1 MNGLI
6 MAGQLLLG
14 LSILVIL
21 HELGHFLAARAFGI
35 KVEKF
40 YLFFDAWGVKLVSF
54 KVGETEYGIGW
65 LPLGGYVKISG
76 MIDESM
82 DTEQMAL
89 PAEPWEFRS
98 KPAWQRL
105 IVMLG
110 GIIVN
115 IIVGILI
122 FWMITFKYGENYT
135 PNDQLTNGVSPGVIG
150 KGIGLQ
156 NGDKIL
162 AINGQKVVRF
172 EELMSSKVLLGSPK
186 LTIARN
192 GQAMDYKVPET
203 ILDSISKYGG
213 IGQFATPRLVVKNI
227 DTVFNPEGNKVR
239 PKGLIDWIKNL
250 FGKYKQVQYSTAAFT
265 VGLQKGDSIISVN
278 HKELRFADQII
289 GEVKASAGKIINIQ
303 VARKGKV
310 LDFNPTVAKD
320 GTIGMGFAFAKLP
333 TKHVDFGFLES
344 FSVGTNKAWTTF
356 SDNAKGIWKMITGKV
371 SARNISSPIG
381 IAQVYGSDF
390 DWENFWRLTG
400 LISIALAFMNLLPI
414 PALDGGHVVFLIIE
428 MIKGKPLS
436 DKFMERAQI
445 VGFVILL
452 SLMVFAFGNDIL
464 KLFGK

>member
-40 YLFFDAWGVKLVSF
+40 YLFFDAWGFKLFSF
-54 KVGETEYGIGW
+54 KVGDTEYGVGW

-89 PAEPWEFRS
+89 PAEPWEFRA

-115 IIVGILI
+115 IIVGVVI
-122 FWMITFKYGENYT
+122 FWLVTFIYGETYI
-135 PNDQLTNGVSPGVIG
+135 PNDKLVNGVSPGKVGKDIG
-150 KGIGLQ
+150 IK

-162 AINGQKVVRF
+162 TINGQKIIRF
-172 EELMSSKVLLGSPK
+172 EELISAKVLLSSPK
-186 LTIARN
+186 LTVSRDGKAI
-192 GQAMDYKVPET
+192 DIKVPEK
-203 ILDSISKYGG
+203 ILNSITKNGIKEFVTPRIIIKDVDSIIDSSVNKPKTGVL
-213 IGQFATPRLVVKNI
+213 AWVK
-227 DTVFNPEGNKVR
+227 R
-239 PKGLIDWIKNL
+239 L
-250 FGKYKQVQYSTAAFT
+250 FGKKDPKIATPAFDAGFK
-265 VGLQKGDSIISVN
+265 VGDKIVSVN
-278 HKELRFADQII
+278 GKPIRFRDEFITEVSKSPKKPI
-289 GEVKASAGKIINIQ
+289 VVKVDRKGEVLTLLPKVSSEGTLGLYFNAVDLPKAH
-303 VARKGKV
+303 
-310 LDFNPTVAKD
+310 LEYEF
-320 GTIGMGFAFAKLP
+320 F
-333 TKHVDFGFLES
+333 ES
-344 FSVGTNKAWTTF
+344 FSIGTTKAWTSF
-356 SDNAKGIWKMITGKV
+356 KENGLGIWKIITGKV
-371 SARNISSPIG
+371 DARNISSPIG
-381 IAQVYGSDF
+381 ISQAYGSTF
-390 DWENFWRLTG
+390 EWEKFWGLTG

-414 PALDGGHVVFLIIE
+414 PALDGGHVVFLIVE

-452 SLMVFAFGNDIL
+452 SLMVFAFGSDIL

>member
-40 YLFFDAWGVKLVSF
+40 YLFFDAWGAKLVSF

-65 LPLGGYVKISG
+65 LPLGGYVKIAG

-82 DTEQMAL
+82 DTEQLAL
-89 PAEPWEFRS
+89 PPEPWEFRS

-115 IIVGILI
+115 IIVGIFI
-122 FWMITFKYGENYT
+122 FWMMTFKYGESYT
-135 PNDQLTNGVSPGVIG
+135 PNDQLANGISPGVIG

-162 AINGQKVVRF
+162 AINGQKVIRF

-203 ILDSISKYGG
+203 VLDSISEYG
-213 IGQFATPRLVVKNI
+213 IKEFVSPRFTVKNI
-227 DTVFNPEGNKVR
+227 NLVFKPSDNEVN
-239 PKGLIDWIKNL
+239 PKGLIDKIKNL
-250 FGKYKQVQYSTAAFT
+250 FGKYKQVQYSTAAYDA
-265 VGLQKGDSIISVN
+265 GIRAGDSVITVN
-278 HKELRFADQII
+278 GKTLPLRDQVIT
-289 GEVKASAGKIINIQ
+289 EVKASAGKTIAVK
-303 VARKGKV
+303 VARKGKIM
-310 LDFNPTVAKD
+310 DFNPKVAKD
-320 GTIGMGFAFAKLP
+320 GTIGIGFAVLDLP
-333 TKHVDFGFLES
+333 EKHVDYSFLES
-344 FSVGTNKAWTTF
+344 FSVGTNKAWSTF

-381 IAQVYGSDF
+381 IAQVYGSEF
-390 DWENFWRLTG
+390 DWEKFWGLTG